1 MRLLVV
7 FAALL
12 ALVIPVAGQA
22 IPFPA
27 TDNLPELSVDQKLW
41 LQDKERIRLGI
52 PSGRPPLAYRNEFG
66 RVLGTESGY
75 ARLLERKL
83 GIRVEMVGGN
93 PLLLERM
100 LAQGQIDAISMRFAN
115 RSTGEYR
122 FTRPYMQVRY
132 GIYARRDN
140 ARISRL
146 GSLEDRRVVF
156 LDGDRYPFQLLDRV
170 PSFTPLAALTLSEA
184 MDMLRSEE
192 ADALLA
198 PVPVGDQYLEN
209 NDLRAIQRVQVMEE
223 RPLPMSYAVPF
234 EEGKLRGILD
244 AAIDS
249 MTILEH
255 RNIQGAWIGHE
266 EIFGD
271 TEEEV
276 VITASERQWLED
288 NPELKVA
295 MRTGWPPVEF
305 RGDSGE
311 LEGVIPDLLS
321 LIEEELDY
329 SFEQVPVPPGE
340 TVDSM
345 LADGTVDAVPALPR
359 TPDRQDEHLF
369 TRSYLSLPVAIV
381 VHDDH
386 RFVGDLSELD
396 DSDRVGVVRGMAAGE
411 YLSRHHSA
419 LDVTEVASIE
429 QGLRRVSSS
438 ELDVMITHIPG
449 VSYNISRLGLDN
461 LRITSIAPFQY
472 DLRLAVRAE
481 HPELV
486 GILGKALSRIDRS
499 ALDEVYNRWI
509 KLDVEQQADYTVV
522 RRVGII
528 ALLVLAAFFYWN
540 RKLSREVSERVRS
553 EQALKRSEEELLDAK
568 QRAEDLADQ
577 AEEANRAK
585 SEFLA
590 NMSHE
595 IRTPMNA
602 VIGYTELLE
611 RTITDERQRGY
622 LESIKAGSRSL
633 LTLIND
639 ILDLSRVEAGKM
651 RLEYGPLDLSRLLE
665 DVRHIFSIRAR
676 EKGLELAFEMDENM
690 PPVMVLDE
698 TRLRQVLF
706 NLVGNA
712 IKFTDNGEVRVR
724 VAWKESE
731 APELCIEVV
740 DTGIGIPEEQQER
753 IFEAFEQQVGQS
765 SRRYGGT
772 GLGLAISRKLVEMMN
787 GELSVYSQPGE
798 GTAFRVH
805 LRDVETALAAPDV
818 NDETV
823 AVRYRFSCSRV
834 LIVDDNP
841 VNRQLVRDV
850 LEPEGLAVEEAENGV
865 QALEKARASRPDLV
879 LMDIR
884 MPEMDGFAALRAF
897 GDDRRLSDIPI
908 VALTASVM
916 TSEAARIREA
926 GFDGYLH
933 KPVSREILLGELAH
947 YLTHERIDLEQP
959 DGEAERED
967 LTSWSGLS
975 EEQKKRVMRALRYSL
990 IPKATSLVDSGDPEA
1005 LQSFAEDL
1013 QAQAREQGV
1022 EELVTF
1028 ADQLAEAVAGFELDR
1043 VQQLLGQFADEAF
1056 LPEPD

>member
-1 MRLLVV
+1 MRPA
-7 FAALL
+7 AALL
-12 ALVIPVAGQA
+12 MAFFLVLPTVSMA

-27 TDNLPELSVDQKLW
+27 TDDLPELSVEQKLW
-41 LQDKERIRLGI
+41 LRDKDRLRLGI
-52 PSGRPPLAYRNEFG
+52 PTGRPPLAYRNEFG

-83 GIRVEMVGGN
+83 DTPVEMVGGN

-100 LAQGQIDAISMRFAN
+100 LARGQIDAISMRFAN
-115 RSTGEYR
+115 RSAGEYR

-132 GIYARRDN
+132 AIYSRRDD
-140 ARISRL
+140 ASISRL
-146 GSLEDRRVVF
+146 GSLENQRVVF
-156 LDGDRYPFQLLDRV
+156 LDGDRYPFELLDRI
-170 PSFTPLAALTLSEA
+170 PSFTPLAALTLGEA

-198 PVPVGDQYLEN
+198 PAPVGDRYLQN
-209 NDLRAIQRVQVMEE
+209 NDVRSIQRVHVLEE
-223 RPLPMSYAVPF
+223 RPLAMSYAVPF
-234 EEGKLRGILD
+234 EEGVLRGVMN

-249 MTILEH
+249 MTTLEH

-266 EIFGD
+266 IISGEQD
-271 TEEEV
+271 EEV
-276 VITASERQWLED
+276 VLTASEREWLAE
-288 NPELKVA
+288 NPGLKVA
-295 MRTGWPPVEF
+295 LRKGWPPVEF
-305 RGDSGE
+305 SENGD
-311 LEGVIPDLLS
+311 LEGVIPDLLA
-321 LIEEELDY
+321 LIEKELDY
-329 SFEQVPVPPGE
+329 EFEQVPVSPE
-340 TVDSM
+340 ED
-345 LADGTVDAVPALPR
+345 ADGMLKEGDVDIVPALPR
-359 TPDRQDEHLF
+359 TPKRQDEYLF
-369 TRSYLSLPVAIV
+369 TSSYLSLPVAMV
-381 VHDDH
+381 VRDDH

-396 DSDRVGVVRGMAAGE
+396 GGDRVGVARGMASEE
-411 YLSRHHSA
+411 YLNRHHSA
-419 LDVTEVASIE
+419 LEVTPVPSIE
-429 QGLRRVSSS
+429 EGLRRVAAG

-472 DLRLAVRAE
+472 DLRLAVRSE

-499 ALDEVYNRWI
+499 ELDEVYNRWI
-509 KLDVEQQADYTVV
+509 KLDVEQQVDYTVV
-522 RRVGII
+522 RRVAII

-540 RKLSREVSERVRS
+540 RKLSREVGERVRS
-553 EQALKRSEEELLDAK
+553 EQALRRSEEELISAK

-611 RTITDERQRGY
+611 RTITDERQKGY

-651 RLEYGPLDLSRLLE
+651 RLEYGPLDLGRLLE
-665 DVRHIFSIRAR
+665 DVRHIFEIRAR
-676 EKGLELAFEMDENM
+676 EKGLDLVFEMEEDM

-712 IKFTDNGEVRVR
+712 IKFTDHGEVRVR
-724 VAWKESE
+724 VAWKEGE
-731 APELCIEVV
+731 EPELCIDVV
-740 DTGIGIPEEQQER
+740 DSGVGIPEEQQER
-753 IFEAFEQQVGQS
+753 IFEAFEQQAGQS

-787 GELSVYSQPGE
+787 GELSVRSQPGK
-798 GTAFRVH
+798 GTTFRVH

-823 AVRYRFSCSRV
+823 AVRYRFERSHV

-850 LEPEGLAVEEAENGV
+850 LEPEGLEVDEAENGI
-865 QALEKARASRPDLV
+865 QALERARAYHPDLV

-884 MPEMDGFAALRAF
+884 MPEMDGFEALRAF
-897 GDDRRLSDIPI
+897 GDDRKLSDIPI

-933 KPVSREILLGELAH
+933 KPVSREILLGELAY
-947 YLTHERIDLEQP
+947 YLSHERIDLEQEK
-959 DGEAERED
+959 EASEQED
-967 LTSWSGLS
+967 LTSWHALS
-975 EEQKKRVMRALRYSL
+975 EEHQKRVMRALRYSL
-990 IPKATSLVDSGDPEA
+990 VPQATSLADSGDPEA
-1005 LQSFAEDL
+1005 LQAFAGEL
-1013 QAQAREQGV
+1013 QSVAREQGV
-1022 EELVTF
+1022 DELVAF
-1028 ADQLAEAVAGFELDR
+1028 ADQLAEAINAFELDR
-1043 VQQLLGQFADEAF
+1043 VQQLLEQLAREAF
-1056 LPEPD
+1056 LPEQA

>member
-83 GIRVEMVGGN
+83 GTRVEMVGGN

-115 RSTGEYR
+115 RSTGKYR

-140 ARISRL
+140 ASISRL
-146 GSLEDRRVVF
+146 GSLEDKRVVF
-156 LDGDRYPFQLLDRV
+156 LDGDRYPFQLLDRI

-209 NDLRAIQRVQVMEE
+209 NDLRVIQRVQVMEE

-249 MTILEH
+249 MTTLEH

-276 VITASERQWLED
+276 VLTANERQWLKD

-305 RGDSGE
+305 RGDSK

-321 LIEEELDY
+321 LIEAELDY
-329 SFEQVPVPPGE
+329 EFERVPVPSGE

-345 LADGTVDAVPALPR
+345 LADGTVDVVPALPR

-381 VHDDH
+381 VRDDH
-386 RFVGDLSELD
+386 SFVGDLSELD
-396 DSDRVGVVRGMAAGE
+396 DSDRVGVVQGMAAGE
-411 YLSRHHSA
+411 YLNRHHSA
-419 LDVTEVASIE
+419 LDITEVTSIE
-429 QGLRRVSSS
+429 QGLRRVANN

-449 VSYNISRLGLDN
+449 VSYNVSRLGLDN

-472 DLRLAVRAE
+472 DLRLAVKAE
-481 HPELV
+481 YPQLV

-540 RKLSREVSERVRS
+540 RKLSREVGERVRS

-665 DVRHIFSIRAR
+665 DVRHIFTIRAR
-676 EKGLELAFEMDENM
+676 EKGLELVFEMDENM

-712 IKFTDNGEVRVR
+712 IKFTDHGEVRVR

-753 IFEAFEQQVGQS
+753 IFEAFEQQAGQS
-765 SRRYGGT
+765 SRLYGGT

-787 GELSVYSQPGE
+787 GELSVRSQPGE
-798 GTAFRVH
+798 GTTFRVH

-818 NDETV
+818 NDETL

-897 GDDRRLSDIPI
+897 GEDRKLSDIPI

-933 KPVSREILLGELAH
+933 KPVSREILLGELAD
-947 YLTHERIDLEQP
+947 YLTHERIDLEQTDEGSEP
-959 DGEAERED
+959 EN
-967 LTSWSGLS
+967 LTAWSDLS
-975 EEQKKRVMRALRYSL
+975 EEQQKRVMRALRYSL
-990 IPKATSLVDSGDPEA
+990 IPQATSLVDSGDPEA
-1005 LQSFAEDL
+1005 LQAFAEEL
-1013 QAQAREQGV
+1013 QSQARDQGV
-1022 EELVTF
+1022 EELVAF

-1043 VQQLLGQFADEAF
+1043 VQQLLEQFAGEAF
-1056 LPEPD
+1056 LPEPE